1 MTRAILGFLIL
12 MILVVA
18 GSAQAPIA
26 PLPSQ
31 NAGEVYICP
40 MDPDVR
46 SNSPGKCAR
55 CGMALV
61 AGLPDPVEYHLH
73 LDVAPRPVKPGQPAN
88 LTFEIHDPWKDRQVT
103 NFQIVHEK
111 LFHMF
116 VVSQD
121 LQFFL
126 HDHPDFQPDGDFVY
140 HLAFPKPG
148 LYRVLGDFYPDGAT
162 PQLIAKTIFVPGPAP
177 KAPTLVRD
185 YSPKDAENM
194 TVELTTDPPQP
205 ISGFKTQVY
214 FRVKPAEGLEKYLA
228 AWGHMLAASDD
239 LIDMI
244 HEHPFIAD
252 GGPQIQFNVIFPR
265 ARAYRVWVQFQRKGV
280 VNTAHFDIPVKALGQ

>member
-1 MTRAILGFLIL
+1 MMRALLGLL
-12 MILVVA
+12 LLL
-18 GSAQAPIA
+18 QAPIA

-61 AGLPDPVEYHLH
+61 SGLPDPVEYHLH
-73 LDVAPRPVKPGQPAN
+73 LDVAPKPVKVGQPAN
-88 LTFEIHDPWKDRQVT
+88 LTFEVHDPWKDRQVT

-121 LQFFL
+121 LQVFL
-126 HDHPDFQPDGDFVY
+126 HNHPTLGTDGNFHYQYV
-140 HLAFPKPG
+140 FPKSG
-148 LYRVLGDFYPDGAT
+148 MYRILGDFYPDGAT
-162 PQLIAKTIFVPGPAP
+162 PQLIAKTIIVPGPAP
-177 KAPTLVRD
+177 AKGAPLARD

-214 FRVKPAEGLEKYLA
+214 FKVKPADGLEKYLA

-265 ARAYRVWVQFQRKGV
+265 ARTYRVWVQFQRKGV
-280 VNTAHFDIPVKALGQ
+280 VNTAHFDIPVKQLGQ